1 MGVGCGSSGPFGAA
15 GVGATAGG
23 GSFSNKIAG
32 SSTTRAA
39 GGFVLTEL
47 GISAVGKGR
56 GATFEVG
63 VGVDGWGGLGG
74 KLGASDGTG
83 TAVESNVALEDF
95 LRVALGLN
103 SAVGG
108 ALFFLALGA
117 GRLVMGPGSGEGME
131 DLMGAVSFGGVGLT
145 FTVEVG
151 LVVLE
156 AWVDALVVIGLA

>member
-1 MGVGCGSSGPFGAA
+1 MELGNSAVWEGGGGTFEVEA
-15 GVGATAGG
+15 GVGV
-23 GSFSNKIAG
+23 GSG
-32 SSTTRAA
+32 SKLAAMGRTGLAA
-39 GGFVLTEL
+39 GGDE
-47 GISAVGKGR
+47 
-56 GATFEVG
+56 
-63 VGVDGWGGLGG
+63 GLG
-74 KLGASDGTG
+74 A
-83 TAVESNVALEDF
+83 F

-117 GRLVMGPGSGEGME
+117 GRLVMGPGSGERME

-145 FTVEVG
+145 FTVEVA